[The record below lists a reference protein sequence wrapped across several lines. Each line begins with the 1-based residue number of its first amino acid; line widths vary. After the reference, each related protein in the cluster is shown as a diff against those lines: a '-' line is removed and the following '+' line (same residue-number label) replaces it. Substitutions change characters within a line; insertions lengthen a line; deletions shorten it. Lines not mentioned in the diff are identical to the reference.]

1 MMGMS
6 NVVKGIKYK
15 REIVIEYMP
24 FVPELCDNVIILV
37 VNMV

>member
-24 FVPELCDNVIILV
+24 FVPELCDVIILV